1 MDSIQRIKFSLI
13 LSYRATVSFK
23 CIKVFF
29 YHDDAVRDVFF
40 RDPRVRGFPF
50 LLLHLATSVSLP
62 FERFPL
68 SGRFFFSFSSFWAVY
83 FILFQRYSCNA
94 KHYALR
100 SEISLKSSFSSYPP
114 STTYW
119 LNAFSPSS
127 RYVQNPFFF
136 HRVSFKYDFLS
147 VLTPPF
153 QLFI

>member
-40 RDPRVRGFPF
+40 VIHASEDF
-50 LLLHLATSVSLP
+50 LFSFFISRQA
-62 FERFPL
+62 FRFPL
-68 SGRFFFSFSSFWAVY
+68 NVFFEWPFFFSFSSFWAVY

-114 STTYW
+114 FTTYW

>member
-68 SGRFFFSFSSFWAVY
+68 SGRFFS
-83 FILFQRYSCNA
+83 LF
-94 KHYALR
+94 L
-100 SEISLKSSFSSYPP
+100 LFGP
-114 STTYW
+114 STLFY
-119 LNAFSPSS
+119 SS
-127 RYVQNPFFF
+127 VTLVTRNITRYDPKF
-136 HRVSFKYDFLS
+136 H
-147 VLTPPF
+147 
-153 QLFI
+153 